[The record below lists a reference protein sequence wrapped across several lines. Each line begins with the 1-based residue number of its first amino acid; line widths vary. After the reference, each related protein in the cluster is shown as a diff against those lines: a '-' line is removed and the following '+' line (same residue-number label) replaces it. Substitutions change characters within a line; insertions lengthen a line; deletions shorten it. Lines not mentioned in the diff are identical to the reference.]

1 MIDRG
6 YVNLESRAQE
16 IEHKYG
22 SNVHI
27 LSHPM
32 AQSFL
37 AKLSSPDTHQPTLNY
52 IVERLYGILLDT
64 VVNSIFPREIV
75 VLDTRMKE
83 HHENGVFHG
92 EIISANTPVVSVDL
106 ARAGIFPSHLCYHHL
121 NFIMNPK
128 VLRQDH
134 FYIQRKT
141 NAANEVV
148 GVDLSGSKIGGG
160 IEGAIVLFPDPM
172 GATGGS
178 MSHAISHYK
187 NGVEGN
193 ALKFVTM
200 NLIITPEYIRRMKA
214 DHPDVEIFAL
224 RLDRGTSSDK
234 VLNSI
239 PGTFTDEESGL
250 NQHQY
255 IVPGAGGVG
264 EILNNSY
271 V

>member
-1 MIDRG
+1 MTDRG
-6 YVNLESRAQE
+6 YVNLESRALE

-22 SNVHI
+22 PNVHI

-37 AKLSSPDTHQPTLNY
+37 AKLSAPETHQPSLNY

-64 VVNSIFPREIV
+64 VVNSCFPREV
-75 VLDTRMKE
+75 VKMDTRMKE
-83 HHENGVFHG
+83 HHEKGVFHG
-92 EIISANTPVVSVDL
+92 EVIKASTPVVSVDL
-106 ARAGIFPSHLCYHHL
+106 ARAGIYPSHLCYHHL
-121 NFIMNPK
+121 NFIMDPK

-148 GVDLSGSKIGGG
+148 GVDLSGSKIGGPVKD
-160 IEGAIVLFPDPM
+160 AIVLFPDPM

-187 NGVEGN
+187 NSVEGD
-193 ALKFVTM
+193 ALKYITM
-200 NLIITPEYIRRMKA
+200 NLIITPEYIRRMQK
-214 DHPDVEIFAL
+214 DHPDVQIFAL
-224 RLDRGTSSDK
+224 RLDRGLSSDK
-234 VLNSI
+234 VLASV
-239 PGTFTDEESGL
+239 PGTFIDEEFGL
-250 NQHQY
+250 NEHQY

-264 EILNNSY
+264 EILNNSF